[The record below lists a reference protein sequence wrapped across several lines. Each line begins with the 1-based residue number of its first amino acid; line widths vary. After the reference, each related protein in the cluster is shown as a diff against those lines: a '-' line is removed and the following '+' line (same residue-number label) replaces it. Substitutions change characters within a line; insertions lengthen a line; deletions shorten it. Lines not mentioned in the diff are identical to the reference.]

1 MNKSLVFL
9 KSSVLAMGIVFVVM
23 VIALFAMKQKKVDK
37 ISNNCQKFLQ
47 LTIAGDVQE
56 MNLQGN
62 YIIIL
67 TKPNSITKR
76 QEIIKI
82 DSNCSVVI
90 NKIEL
95 NQ

>member
-23 VIALFAMKQKKVDK
+23 VIALFFIKQKKVDK

-82 DSNCSVVI
+82 DSNCAVVI